1 MAAAPSIKSL
11 EVSTPSRLHFGL
23 LSIGDSTVRKFG
35 GAGLMIDAPRT
46 LVHIQAAKKLKLNVP
61 TDSKTSVDA
70 AVASWQR
77 HFAPADFRDVA
88 ISELPVEIEVSEVS
102 RHSGLGSGTQLVF
115 AVALALQIGFGL
127 PIPKAEEF
135 ATALNRGK
143 RSAIGSYGFFQGG
156 FLVDRGIANESVA
169 PLDARIDFPE
179 DWKIVLVRPDGCRD
193 VVVHGDVELNAFANL
208 PATTQQQA
216 DDLTAVLRDRI
227 VPAVLQKD
235 FTMFAESVTEYGYV
249 SGMYYS
255 DAQGG
260 AYASS
265 QAEAI
270 VQKIRSLGDFAVGQ
284 SSWGPTIFAIGSS
297 EKVANWLVEKLAE
310 GKDDVA
316 CQAEVV
322 SADNRGVTVTLKPA
336 N

>member
-1 MAAAPSIKSL
+1 MAAAPSIKRL

-61 TDSKTSVDA
+61 TDSKASVDA
-70 AVASWQR
+70 AVASWQW

-156 FLVDRGIANESVA
+156 FLVDRGI
-169 PLDARIDFPE
+169 
-179 DWKIVLVRPDGCRD
+179 VLVRPDGCRD

-216 DDLTAVLRDRI
+216 DDLAAVLRDRI